1 LTLVAAR
8 SKTWVCARSLV
19 GIVVSNPAG
28 VGLIFR
34 PEDSSECGVYNERD
48 RKAVRGLCAV
58 KKGSRFLQKLI

>member
-1 LTLVAAR
+1 MCCGLSGRGL
-8 SKTWVCARSLV
+8 C
-19 GIVVSNPAG
+19 